1 MKLSILLAAAL
12 LLNTPAVQASPS
24 PGDTRQAEILGELCD
39 EGLRTACRQ
48 LAAVTQ
54 GNCAAPAGS
63 GCRYDSGVFVP
74 VKPNGLMVNVPNV
87 GLSRVESLNYCIKN
101 VGVDKYQDLIT
112 DSDFVNFERCMLDL
126 T

>member
-1 MKLSILLAAAL
+1 MKLSIFLAAAL
-12 LLNTPAVQASPS
+12 LLNTPAVQASTS
-24 PGDTRQAEILGELCD
+24 P
-39 EGLRTACRQ
+39 
-48 LAAVTQ
+48 
-54 GNCAAPAGS
+54 
-63 GCRYDSGVFVP
+63 GVFVP

-87 GLSRVESLNYCIKN
+87 GPSRVESLNYCIKD